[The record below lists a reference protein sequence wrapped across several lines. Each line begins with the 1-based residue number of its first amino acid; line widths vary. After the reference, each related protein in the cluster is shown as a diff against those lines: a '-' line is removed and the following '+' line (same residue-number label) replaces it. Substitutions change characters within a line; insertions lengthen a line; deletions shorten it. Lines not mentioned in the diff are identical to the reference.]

1 MFMAILSLMTKY
13 LFFFSFFQSALP
25 QNSCSQKRSQRK
37 TFDFSNAGFFIAC
50 LFLASSLLFSQNS
63 WGAKL
68 ADEEITIS
76 ADYMQLNVETG
87 NSTFTG
93 NIKIS
98 QGNLTLTGD
107 KVVLKRRLLKNGESE
122 VDKLTIT
129 GRPARYNHI
138 TDKGKTINAESKKMV
153 YTANIGKLVM
163 TTNAR
168 LIQPENEVS
177 SQKIIYD
184 TFKKIVIA
192 GAKKPALTNISTDN
206 SATDE
211 DEPSQRVKITLT
223 PRKK

>member
-1 MFMAILSLMTKY
+1 MTKY
-13 LFFFSFFQSALP
+13 LFLFFQSSLS
-25 QNSCSQKRSQRK
+25 QNSRSQKPSKRK
-37 TFDFSNAGFFIAC
+37 TFDFSNAGFFIVC
-50 LFLASSLLFSQNS
+50 LFLTSSLLFSQDS
-63 WGAKL
+63 LAIKL

-129 GRPARYNHI
+129 GRPARYSHI

-192 GAKKPALTNISTDN
+192 GAKKPALTNTDN
-206 SATDE
+206 STTDE
-211 DEPSQRVKITLT
+211 DQPSQRVKITLT